1 MDSVIDL
8 LQSHRSI
15 RKFTEQNISDD
26 IFETLVKS
34 GQGAA
39 TSSFLQGTTI
49 IRIKEPEV
57 RDNFVEISG
66 GQSYVATAP
75 EFMVFCADL
84 RRASNCCAM
93 HNAVATEGFTEQFI
107 IATVDVAL
115 LAQNMVVAAESMGLG
130 ICYIGGIRNDPAR
143 VAALLDLPRGVY
155 PVFGLCLGYPDQD
168 PEVKPR
174 LPVKVIVKTDRYT
187 ESSDEEQIQLYDNHV
202 QNYYQTRTGGN
213 KSMGWSEQMSGL
225 LGKESRPHMRG
236 FLKDQGFEMK

>member
-1 MDSVIDL
+1 MNSVIDL

-15 RKFTEQNISDD
+15 RKFTDQPVSDE

-49 IRIKEPEV
+49 IRVKQPEV
-57 RDNFVEISG
+57 RNDFVEITG

-84 RRASNCCAM
+84 RRSSNCCAM
-93 HNAVATEGFTEQFI
+93 HDAVATEGFTEQFI

-115 LAQNMVVAAESMGLG
+115 MAQNMVVAAESIGLG
-130 ICYIGGIRNDPAR
+130 ICYIGGIRNDPAW
-143 VAALLDLPRGVY
+143 VARLLDLPQGVY

-174 LPVKVIVKTDRYT
+174 LPVEVIVKTDRYLET
-187 ESSDEEQIQLYDNHV
+187 GDKEQIQHYDETV

-213 KSMGWSEQMSGL
+213 KSMGWSEQMSDF

-236 FLKDQGFEMK
+236 FLKGQGFEMK